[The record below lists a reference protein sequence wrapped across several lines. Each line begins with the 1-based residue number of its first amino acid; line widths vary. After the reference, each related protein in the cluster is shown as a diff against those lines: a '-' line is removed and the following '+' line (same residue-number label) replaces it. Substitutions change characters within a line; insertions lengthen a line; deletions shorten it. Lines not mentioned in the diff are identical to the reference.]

1 LCSVTD
7 NLLNGRKSIEPGI
20 EAPLELL
27 GKILS
32 LLRAVVNHKKRL
44 AMNGMFRLMIIAMT
58 AAIDM
63 SAQNIGI
70 GILNPLRGKLE
81 VQGVGNTVAI
91 FGGDGQGISIQRSNP
106 AIGFNMYYNGV
117 NSYYIGNGH
126 ATVQWLNALTGEM
139 FFDMM
144 GSGSANAAY
153 TSLTRAITISKD
165 GNVGIGTAPLS
176 YARVAVA
183 RGTGPYGTAMFRG
196 TSWASHIN
204 YSDAENTY
212 IRGGKNGSY
221 VYLNNGQGTVQMGNP
236 YPTAASLV
244 RVGINSANPF
254 YALEIRQAIN
264 RGMVLVAA
272 NYANW
277 HLKVGPPLAPGSYQ
291 LLYYNEASNPI
302 GSFHPQT
309 CAYAALSDERLK
321 TDIKPMPDM
330 GAKLEQLQPVQY
342 QVDAP
347 LAKPVTHAGFIAQ
360 DVMKVLPALVSHQAE
375 PTPGTAIPDM
385 YMLSYDG
392 MAVYAIKLIQ
402 EQQKKIDD
410 LKRRIAVLDKPNQK

>member
-1 LCSVTD
+1 MKGNFLLLTLILPAVA
-7 NLLNGRKSIEPGI
+7 NL
-20 EAPLELL
+20 
-27 GKILS
+27 
-32 LLRAVVNHKKRL
+32 
-44 AMNGMFRLMIIAMT
+44 F
-58 AAIDM
+58 
-63 SAQNIGI
+63 AQNTGI
-70 GILNPLRGKLE
+70 GILNPVRGKLE

-91 FGGDGQGISIQRSNP
+91 FGGDGQGISIQRSQP
-106 AIGFNMYYNGV
+106 AIGFNQYYNGV
-117 NSYYIGNGH
+117 NSYYIGNGY
-126 ATVQWLNALTGEM
+126 AAVQWLNTSTG
-139 FFDMM
+139 DMYIDLF
-144 GSGSANAAY
+144 GSGTANAPY
-153 TSLTRAITISKD
+153 TTITRAITISKD

-183 RGTGPYGTAMFRG
+183 RGTGSYGTAMFRG
-196 TSWASHIN
+196 SSYASHIN
-204 YSDAENTY
+204 YDVAENTY
-212 IRGGKNGSY
+212 IRGGKAGSY

-264 RGMVLVAA
+264 RGLVLVAA

-309 CAYAALSDERLK
+309 CVYAAVSDERLK
-321 TDIKPMPDM
+321 TDIKPMPDI
-330 GAKLEQLQPVQY
+330 GPKLEQLQPVQY
-342 QVDAP
+342 LVDAP
-347 LAKPVTHAGFIAQ
+347 LAKPVTYAGFIAQ
-360 DVMKVLPALVSHQAE
+360 DVMKVFPALVSQQAE

-402 EQQKKIDD
+402 EQQQKIDD
-410 LKRRIAVLDKPNQK
+410 LKRRIDALDKTKSK